1 MGDSKNFWPYI
12 ARARILKKKV
22 RRGFGNMFRHQMDT
36 FAILVDYG
44 YEDPVLLKAALI
56 HDLLEDGPRFEDITA
71 EDIVHIDADGQEVA
85 SIVLEVTQR
94 EQDGIEEPKK
104 DFLLRIMQT
113 GSEKARI
120 LKLAD
125 RIANVSTL
133 IGTNNRKFVTRYL
146 KETKDYIL
154 PFAGEINPKMYREL
168 KEIIRK
174 NIEIEANSSDQ
185 VSE

>member
-1 MGDSKNFWPYI
+1 MGESKNFWPYI
-12 ARARILKKKV
+12 ARARILKKKN

-44 YEDPVLLKAALI
+44 YEDPVLLKASLI

-71 EDIVHIDADGQEVA
+71 DDIENIDGDGDAVA
-85 SIVLEVTQR
+85 SIVQEVTQR
-94 EQDGIEEPKK
+94 EKDGVEESKK
-104 DFLLRIMQT
+104 DFLLRIMNS

-133 IGTNNRKFVTRYL
+133 VGTNNRKFVTRYL

-154 PFAGEINPKMYREL
+154 PYAKAIDPKMYIEL
-168 KEIIRK
+168 KEIIQK
-174 NIEIEANSSDQ
+174 NIELEANSSD
-185 VSE
+185 